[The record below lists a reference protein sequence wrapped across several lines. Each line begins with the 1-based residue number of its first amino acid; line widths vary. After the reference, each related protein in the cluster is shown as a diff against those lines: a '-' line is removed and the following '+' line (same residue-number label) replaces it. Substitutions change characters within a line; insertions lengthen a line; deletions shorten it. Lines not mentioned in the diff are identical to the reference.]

1 MPADSRHIGDL
12 VSLGVVAGVA
22 QDWLPTAAAAAAL
35 VWSLIRIGEW
45 VHFRIIRRKRGP
57 FP

>member
-1 MPADSRHIGDL
+1 